1 MRCWLPTTFV
11 ATLAIA
17 GPAYAASQAT
27 AWLRTHF
34 TSIVL
39 AALAVIALA
48 VVAWWLRS
56 RRASAG
62 LLLDDDGKPLGHFVG
77 ASREATAPRAETTA
91 SPALP
96 AAVRTRAAGPA
107 FVPDSGAG
115 LPMDEAP
122 AAVAMSLREEAH
134 ATAPRT
140 APPAAHRHAAD
151 EDEGSDASQ
160 LFLALHHVDLSIE
173 VLRGHLAAEPRP
185 MPAVWVM
192 LLDLCRTHGR
202 ESTFREIAL
211 EFHARFNVAAPAWDT
226 YPPDRSEPGLEAYP
240 RIVRELTLAWGT
252 HECRRLLD
260 RLLYDNRQGG
270 RRGFTLNAYNDLVA
284 LRRAADAVIHRI
296 DEDLVEESKV
306 RSAYAS
312 AAAED
317 DTGAAADGPVGRS
330 PLVHDL
336 ESECD
341 ADLRMG
347 GGSQSALERE
357 HPALAAA
364 LARDWSNA
372 ALIGRL
378 SEMLARVDEASPPLS
393 KEAAGDVELLR
404 AMAERRLAEG
414 TATALTP
421 G

>member
-11 ATLAIA
+11 AGLAIA

-34 TSIVL
+34 TWIVL
-39 AALAVIALA
+39 AALVAFALA
-48 VVAWWLRS
+48 AAVWWLRS

-77 ASREATAPRAETTA
+77 ASREAVAAMAAPTTA

-96 AAVRTRAAGPA
+96 AAVRTRGAGPA

-122 AAVAMSLREEAH
+122 AAPAMSLREEAH
-134 ATAPRT
+134 AATPQPAP
-140 APPAAHRHAAD
+140 AVAHRAAD
-151 EDEGSDASQ
+151 AEDEGSGVSQ

-173 VLRGHLAAEPRP
+173 VLRRHLAAERRP

-211 EFHARFNVAAPAWDT
+211 EFHKRFNVAAPAWDT

-240 RIVRELTLAWGT
+240 RIVKELTLTWGT

-317 DTGAAADGPVGRS
+317 DISADDGPARA
-330 PLVHDL
+330 P
-336 ESECD
+336 
-341 ADLRMG
+341 
-347 GGSQSALERE
+347 
-357 HPALAAA
+357 LAAG
-364 LARDWSNA
+364 ARPRERVRRRSA
-372 ALIGRL
+372 HGRWIAVRPRTRAPRVRRRAG
-378 SEMLARVDEASPPLS
+378 ARLEQ
-393 KEAAGDVELLR
+393 LR
-404 AMAERRLAEG
+404 H
-414 TATALTP
+414 
-421 G
+421 